1 MSSKSSKTE
10 PSATAVENRRDDL
23 PETITVG
30 RVLRP
35 QGLRGEVVVEVL
47 SDVPDRF
54 APGSRL
60 LGVREGKPAM
70 PAMPATSAITVEV
83 AASRAH
89 KRGMVVRCAGSED
102 RDQAEELRG
111 LWLEIPRSQVPP
123 AEPGTY
129 YQYELVGCLCRVS
142 GEELGRVAEVV
153 EDGGGLLLIIESESE
168 GEGRRIPVPFVREF
182 LREVDVAGAR
192 IDLELPPGLI
202 ETCASRS

>member
-10 PSATAVENRRDDL
+10 VVATPGDNRRDDL

-35 QGLRGEVVVEVL
+35 QGVRGEVVVEVL
-47 SDVPDRF
+47 SDVPQRF

-60 LGVREGKPAM
+60 LGVREGKAAIPAI
-70 PAMPATSAITVEV
+70 PAISVEV
-83 AASRAH
+83 VASRPH
-89 KRGMVVRCAGSED
+89 KSGAVVRVAGSEN
-102 RDQAEELRG
+102 RDQAAELRG

-129 YQYELVGCLCRVS
+129 YRYELVGCLCRVG

-153 EDGGGLLLIIESESE
+153 EDGGGLLLIIEGESE

-192 IDLELPPGLI
+192 IDLELPPGLV

>member
-10 PSATAVENRRDDL
+10 AAGISVAASRRDDL

-35 QGLRGEVVVEVL
+35 QGVRGEVVVEVL
-47 SDVPDRF
+47 SDIPERF

-60 LGVREGKPAM
+60 MGVREGKPG
-70 PAMPATSAITVEV
+70 TTVEV
-83 AASRAH
+83 AASRPH
-89 KRGMVVRCAGSED
+89 KSGAVVRFAGSED

-153 EDGGGLLLIIESESE
+153 EDGGGLLLIVE

-182 LREVDVAGAR
+182 LREVDVEGAR
-192 IDLELPPGLI
+192 IDLELPPGLV